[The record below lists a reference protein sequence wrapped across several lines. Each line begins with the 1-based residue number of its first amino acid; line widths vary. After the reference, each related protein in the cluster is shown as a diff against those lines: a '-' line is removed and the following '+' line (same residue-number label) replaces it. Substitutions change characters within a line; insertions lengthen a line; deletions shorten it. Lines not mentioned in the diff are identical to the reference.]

1 MIPLFLP
8 VHSPQQW
15 SVYQNVQLGFSLAMK
30 NRQLMHAVQ
39 TVSLLLILCEKY
51 VATHRKSDLQSTQ
64 NISYNKLHLLLII
77 I

>member
-15 SVYQNVQLGFSLAMK
+15 SVYQNVQLGFSLVTE

-39 TVSLLLILCEKY
+39 IVSLLLILCEKY
-51 VATHRKSDLQSTQ
+51 VTTQ
-64 NISYNKLHLLLII
+64 ENRSAVNTEHNLKTNSIFC
-77 I
+77 